1 MNDPEDLPGS
11 VVGWGGLRDLGT
23 FSGGLIPRNPLDQES
38 VGELIRA

>member
-11 VVGWGGLRDLGT
+11 VVGSGGLWELGS
-23 FSGGLIPRNPLDQES
+23 FSRGLIPRNPLDQES